1 MAISHLAAGQT
12 ISVLPLGSALAN
24 ARTTAL
30 FKSEQL
36 EVIQLVLP
44 AGKSFPPHKVA
55 GEITIQ
61 CLEGSVEVT
70 IEDAAQTLKANQLM
84 YVSGGVQHSLTALED
99 ASALVT
105 IVLRK

>member
-12 ISVLPLGSALAN
+12 LSVLPFGSALAN
-24 ARTTAL
+24 VRTTAL

-36 EVIQLVLP
+36 EVIQLVLA

-61 CLEGSVEVT
+61 CLEGSFEVT
-70 IEDAAQTLKANQLM
+70 IEGAVQTLKASQLM
-84 YVSGGVQHSLTALED
+84 YLSGGVQHGLTALED

-105 IVLRK
+105 IVLRR